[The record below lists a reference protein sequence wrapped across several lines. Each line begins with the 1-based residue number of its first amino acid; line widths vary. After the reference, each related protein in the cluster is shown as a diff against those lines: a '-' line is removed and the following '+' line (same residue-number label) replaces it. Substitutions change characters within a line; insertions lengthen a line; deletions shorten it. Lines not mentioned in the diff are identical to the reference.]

1 MQFPGESPAAV
12 SPNSL
17 SHGPTYNLSHW
28 QAIPPPT
35 SPCTGVSFLLNWMPA
50 GREQTCQHL
59 ANAPVDFLIP
69 NLGFLQ
75 SVSSF
80 FFPPQERFSQSGI
93 FCSADV
99 YSCVGLCAS
108 GLQSLVFIL
117 RVWLF
122 LMLCVLEFG
131 NECLMNLA
139 EMRWG
144 TTLICVRSLCLNVT
158 TLDNQ
163 PSYLNLYF
171 LFDK

>member
-1 MQFPGESPAAV
+1 MPFPGESPAAV

-80 FFPPQERFSQSGI
+80 FFPPREILSVWDI
-93 FCSADV
+93 L
-99 YSCVGLCAS
+99 LC
-108 GLQSLVFIL
+108 
-117 RVWLF
+117 W
-122 LMLCVLEFG
+122 CVLMCG
-131 NECLMNLA
+131 IMCLRFA
-139 EMRWG
+139 KPG
-144 TTLICVRSLCLNVT
+144 
-158 TLDNQ
+158 
-163 PSYLNLYF
+163 LYF
-171 LFDK
+171 KSVIVFNAMCAWVWKWVSNESSWDWDEVPLSYV